1 VLKLILSAALAV
13 AVAFLVRPQIYRF
26 GGAYVLQ
33 DNDHAKI
40 MASHPAGAT
49 KTLSLLF
56 VGNSLTYVNDMPGML
71 ANIAASDKSSPVAL
85 QIKAITYPNAK
96 LDYMYAQSP
105 ALAYAQH
112 HHIDYVVLQEHSDWY
127 AAPGGFQDASNTADD
142 WTRALRSL
150 GEKPIYFEVWGE
162 GAGSPLY
169 WGGRGVAGD
178 PTPLGEATDARDATE
193 RLATRFGM
201 PYAPVG
207 DAFEEVAETPGAPD
221 LYKLD
226 RHHPSPAGS
235 YLAALVF
242 YRFLTGRSGAEATY
256 RPWGMSA
263 PDAATLVKAASVVCL
278 RLPSPA

>member
-1 VLKLILSAALAV
+1 LKLILSAALAI
-13 AVAFLVRPQIYRF
+13 AVVFLVRPQLYRF
-26 GGAYVLQ
+26 GGAYFLQ
-33 DNDHAKI
+33 DNDHAEI

-49 KTLSLLF
+49 KTLSLVF
-56 VGNSLTYVNDMPGML
+56 VGNSYTYVNDMPGML

-96 LDYMYAQSP
+96 LHYMYAQSP

-112 HHIDYVVLQEHSDWY
+112 HHIDYVVLQEHSDWFDTRD
-127 AAPGGFQDASNTADD
+127 GRQDASSSAGG
-142 WTRALRSL
+142 WTRAVRSL
-150 GEKPIYFEVWGE
+150 GEKPVYFEVWAE
-162 GAGSPLY
+162 GRGSPLY
-169 WGGRGVAGD
+169 WGRKDAAGG
-178 PTPLGEATDARDATE
+178 PTPLGEAMAAKDSTE
-193 RLATRFGM
+193 QLATKFGM

-207 DAFEEVAETPGAPD
+207 DAFEEVAETPGTPD

-242 YRFLTGRSGAEATY
+242 YRFFTGRSGAEATY
-256 RPWGMSA
+256 RPWGTSA
-263 PDAATLVKAASVVCL
+263 TDAATLEKAASVVCL